1 MNKSPKQESSIFN
14 ITRRFIVFFFKEY
27 LNKDL
32 VFITVKC
39 VFIITMGSVASVM
52 QFKCLSC
59 QKINATERRTCYSCG
74 TPRSVILVDNHK
86 VTASSE
92 IPAVVSD
99 ANNAIASS
107 YPAMELP
114 SSNNTASVG
123 SGLARSVSHTGEDF
137 ASKGKSKLR
146 NHSHLK
152 HSVSYVSK
160 SGEFIFHKLNL
171 NIY

>member
-1 MNKSPKQESSIFN
+1 MNESSKQESSIFN
-14 ITRRFIVFFFKEY
+14 ITRRFVVFFFLKEY

-32 VFITVKC
+32 VSITVKC

-59 QKINATERRTCYSCG
+59 QKINATERLTCYSCG

-99 ANNAIASS
+99 ANNGIARS

-123 SGLARSVSHTGEDF
+123 SGLARSVSHTAEDF

-160 SGEFIFHKLNL
+160 SGEFICHTFF
-171 NIY
+171 ID